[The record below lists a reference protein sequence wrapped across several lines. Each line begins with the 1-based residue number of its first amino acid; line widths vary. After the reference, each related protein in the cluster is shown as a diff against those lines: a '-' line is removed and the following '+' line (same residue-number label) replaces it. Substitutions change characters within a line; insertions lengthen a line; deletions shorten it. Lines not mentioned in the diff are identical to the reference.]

1 METKAKNLLVGLFVL
16 ATLLI
21 GTLFAVWVTRLGEQG
36 NRKTF
41 FVVFQGSVQGL
52 GQGSLVVYNGLRVGE
67 VTEIGIN
74 PGNRSE
80 IRARMSVNVLTP
92 VKRDSRVRLSF
103 AGLTGGATLEIS
115 GGSQPGEDL
124 VPGSDGVSPALFAER
139 SFVQNLL
146 DGGTDTLA
154 RVNSVVTRLE
164 ELVVANQANV
174 QTTLD
179 NVKSFTDALASN
191 APAINTFLAD
201 ATITARRLA
210 DLSAR
215 LDQATASIEPRQV
228 GEIVNNL
235 AELSAVLAQQREGIS
250 SFVGDASRAARGIA
264 DATQQLAPMI
274 ERADRLLSAVDAT
287 RVQNAVR
294 HVETFTEAL
303 GGSSDRVSQILEDAQ
318 GAVTSFRAAANRV
331 EEMIGGGAGTG
342 LVGEATET
350 LKQFRQ
356 TAAVLERRINE
367 FSGDLS
373 RMTGPA
379 VRELQGLMAETRR
392 TVGSLDRVVR
402 DLERNPQQLL
412 LGRPGVP
419 EFNRGR

>member
-124 VPGSDGVSPALFAER
+124 VPGTDGVPPAMFAER

-179 NVKSFTDALASN
+179 NVKNFTDALASN

-250 SFVGDASRAARGIA
+250 SFVGDASRAARGVA
-264 DATQQLAPMI
+264 EATQQLAPMI
-274 ERADRLLSAVDAT
+274 ERADRLLSAVDVT

-294 HVETFTEAL
+294 QVETFTEAL
-303 GGSSDRVSQILEDAQ
+303 GGSSGRVSQILEEAQ

-367 FSGDLS
+367 LSGDLS
-373 RMTGPA
+373 RVTGPA